1 MLNNRISYRLRLV
14 EFEMKLEMKQRSF
27 FGAGLVIAM
36 LGGLSS
42 PALALPGQTVDEV
55 AAWIKAN
62 ATLRPGPNERLMVRK
77 SDSAAQ
83 RFSFEASLF
92 APGAFTPGSKG
103 SGRIRT
109 ESLKLFDMQNGVT
122 KARLEESL
130 RAIYGL
136 DVTQDFDRAQSV
148 YTYPTKATV
157 RTGESQQKPIL
168 SALQGEIRKG
178 ARFAYWVE
186 VAQTDKGVAYA
197 GRVSVCEI
205 EDIDKLETEIR
216 NR

>member
-1 MLNNRISYRLRLV
+1 
-14 EFEMKLEMKQRSF
+14 MKQRF
-27 FGAGLVIAM
+27 FFPVTFVVTAVMVGLGFTA
-36 LGGLSS
+36 

-62 ATLRPGPNERLMVRK
+62 STLRPGPNERLMVRK

-103 SGRIRT
+103 GGRIRT

-136 DVTQDFDRAQSV
+136 DVTQDFDRAQTV

-186 VAQTDKGVAYA
+186 VAQTDKGIAYA
-197 GRVSVCEI
+197 GRVSVCQI